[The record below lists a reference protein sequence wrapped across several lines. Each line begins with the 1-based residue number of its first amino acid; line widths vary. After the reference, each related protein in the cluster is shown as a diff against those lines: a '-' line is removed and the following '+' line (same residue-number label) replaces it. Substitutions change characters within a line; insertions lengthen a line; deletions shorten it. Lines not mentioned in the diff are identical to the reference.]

1 MQSSVARHEFSGG
14 GVSLALPY
22 PPSVNR
28 YWRAAGG
35 RRSRVLVSREGRRYR
50 VAVWI
55 ATRDLVQ
62 SRRVPLIGEL
72 AVVVVMRPK
81 DLRRRDVDNVA
92 KALLDALTHAGVY
105 SDDSQIRRL
114 TIDRGDVDRR
124 EPRVEVRIDPY
135 AAS

>member
-1 MQSSVARHEFSGG
+1 MG
-14 GVSLALPY
+14 GVSIALPY

-35 RRSRVLVSREGRRYR
+35 RRSRVLISREGRQYR
-50 VAVWI
+50 VAVWL
-55 ATRDLVQ
+55 ATRELVQ
-62 SRRVPLIGEL
+62 SGRVPLVGEL
-72 AVVVVMRPK
+72 SVVVVMRPA
-81 DLRRRDVDNVA
+81 DNRRRDVDNVA
-92 KALLDALTHAGVY
+92 KALLDALAHAGIY
-105 SDDSQIRRL
+105 SDDVQIRRL